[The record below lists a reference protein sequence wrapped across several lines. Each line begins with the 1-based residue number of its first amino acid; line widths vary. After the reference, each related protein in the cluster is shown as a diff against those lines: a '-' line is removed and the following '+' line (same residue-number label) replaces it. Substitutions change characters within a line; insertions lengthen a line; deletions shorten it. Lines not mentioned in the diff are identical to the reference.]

1 MMRSLEKKKRCKVTV
16 GSSPPQIAK
25 DFLHEAPEEPGK
37 EGFAAFTPAGK
48 ML

>member
-1 MMRSLEKKKRCKVTV
+1 M
-16 GSSPPQIAK
+16 GFSPPQIAK
-25 DFLHEAPEEPGK
+25 DFLHEAPEPPAK